1 VALRCAL
8 ASIKIFEVVP
18 SPESD
23 PDLSE
28 VKKMRISMVG
38 RWLSVA
44 ALAALCG
51 CSHSN
56 APSTAANNTSS
67 SSATNSAQTA
77 PASAAA
83 SSASPASAPA
93 QPPAPAPIRIAAG
106 KVLTISLDQTIST
119 KDNTSGDR
127 FQASLAEPVTVD
139 GSTVLRVGT
148 RVTGTVVQAASAGRL
163 KGGALLQLTLDGIA
177 FHGQKYSIETSEFE
191 DVGKGRGKRSLI
203 GGGGGA
209 AFGAIVGALA
219 GGGKGAAIGALA
231 GGGAG
236 TTGAAFTG
244 KRDIV
249 LPAETRLHFKLER
262 SLTVQP

>member
-1 VALRCAL
+1 
-8 ASIKIFEVVP
+8 
-18 SPESD
+18 
-23 PDLSE
+23 
-28 VKKMRISMVG
+28 MRIFTTG
-38 RWLSVA
+38 RWLCVV

-51 CSHSN
+51 CGHSN
-56 APSTAANNTSS
+56 APSTASNNTSS
-67 SSATNSAQTA
+67 NPANNSAQSA
-77 PASAAA
+77 P
-83 SSASPASAPA
+83 SSAPPSSDSQASASAPA

-106 KVLTISLDQTIST
+106 KVFTVSLDQTIST
-119 KDNTSGDR
+119 KDNSSGDR

-139 GSTVLRVGT
+139 GETVLRTGT
-148 RVTGTVVQAASAGRL
+148 RVTGTVLRAASAGRL
-163 KGGALLQLTLDGIA
+163 KGGAFLQLTLDGIT
-177 FHGQKYSIETSEFE
+177 FHGQKYSVETSEFE
-191 DVGKGRGKRSLI
+191 EVGKGRGKRSLI

-236 TTGAAFTG
+236 TAGAAFTG